1 MSLYKDSYETSVGAM
16 LVSKPIRT
24 AILEMNIKI
33 MPEFLDVKYEGDVKP
48 QFITG
53 TRMEE
58 DHVPLFT
65 HPITVLSANHGSY
78 LATDLRLFVRK
89 DALPGNIESS
99 VKNLTEFNFA
109 KSRAI
114 LNLIWVNSGIG
125 RIKNS
130 LQFASVVYSAWLS
143 EIISKTYALDFG
155 DKTTVSVI
163 ASFFY
168 QTLFLDK
175 NEYDEEDRMKMAS
188 HTIMATKVPSD
199 RVLAIFDKIDKMSN
213 IEDMCRYIVEIVQNV
228 RLKGFNVPMLLTLVK
243 NSWYGTNSKEII
255 SVALEHPPTWAAIV
269 YSALTERSYKNST
282 IYRIADPLGKRGGSD
297 EFLRNYVGMVKET
310 KAVSMESEPLVIRD
324 FE

>member
-1 MSLYKDSYETSVGAM
+1 MSLYQDSYETSVGGM

-24 AILEMNIKI
+24 AILEMSIRV
-33 MPEFLDVKYEGDVKP
+33 MPNSLDVKYEGDVKP
-48 QFITG
+48 LFVTG

-65 HPITVLSANHGSY
+65 HPITVFNANHGNW

-89 DALPGNIESS
+89 DAPIDNLEAS

-109 KSRAI
+109 KSRGI
-114 LNLIWVNSGIG
+114 LNLIWVNGGVG

-130 LQFASVVYSAWLS
+130 LQFASSVYSAWLS

-175 NEYDEEDRMKMAS
+175 DEYDEEDRMKMAS
-188 HTIMATKVPSD
+188 HTITATKVPSE
-199 RVLAIFDKIDKMSN
+199 RVLQIFDKIGKMST
-213 IEDMCRYIVEIVQNV
+213 IDDLCRYIVDITQNV

-243 NSWYGTNSKEII
+243 NSWYGTNAKEII
-255 SVALEHPPTWAAIV
+255 SVSLEHPPTWAAIV
-269 YSALTERSYKNST
+269 YSALSERSYKNST
-282 IYRIADPLGKRGGSD
+282 VYRIAEPLGKRGGSD
-297 EFLRNYVGMVKET
+297 EFLKNYVGMVKET
-310 KAVSMESEPLVIRD
+310 KDVSMEAQQILIRD